1 MGVNIGQGYGISGNM
16 LYLGMNNSIGS
27 YNLDT
32 QTIVDTTIITLFGSP
47 GSIEIHSAAVDYINS
62 KFYTNVGTRTS
73 MGIGVVYSLVGDS
86 LTSYATGLNTDAC
99 AIDFR
104 TPTGVANTGSVK
116 DAISVYPNP
125 ATDFIGINL
134 SSNATLKE
142 IKILD
147 LTGRTI
153 ETRPVQKGENNIR
166 ISVSDYPSGVYL
178 ISFTTDQGTK
188 VRKFI
193 KR

>member
-1 MGVNIGQGYGISGNM
+1 MALNVGPGYGMSGNL
-16 LYLGMNNSIGS
+16 LYLGIDKGIGS

-32 QTIVDTTIITLFGSP
+32 QTMADTSIINYFGAA
-47 GSIEIHSAAVDYINS
+47 GSIEVHSVGLDYVNN
-62 KFYTNVGTRTS
+62 KFYVNIGNRTS
-73 MGIGVVYSLVGDS
+73 FGIGVVFSFAGDS
-86 LTSYATGLNTDAC
+86 LTSYATGVNSDAC
-99 AIDFR
+99 AVDFR
-104 TPTGVANTGSVK
+104 TPTGFANSASVK
-116 DAISVYPNP
+116 DDISVYPNP
-125 ATDFIGINL
+125 VIDFIGINQ
-134 SSNATLKE
+134 SSASTLKE

-153 ETRPVQKGENNIR
+153 ETRPVQQGENKIR
-166 ISVSDYPSGVYL
+166 ISVSDYSSGVYL